1 MLLKKPTPETQKRGL
16 QLPLRLILVVPF
28 FLQIVAAV
36 GLTAWLS
43 LRNGQKAL
51 NEATS
56 ELRTEISDR
65 VRSQLMNLL
74 ETPHQI
80 NQANYDLIRLG
91 VFELDNLKM
100 MQYHFWQQIQA
111 FDSIDYIQFGTG
123 NGEFLAIER
132 VDDRLQIDFADR
144 YTKNEY
150 HTYDTDGR
158 GNLLELLK
166 VTRNFNLK
174 EQPWYK
180 IAIETGKPTWSE
192 ISARFAVPE
201 LTMTAVRPVYS
212 YTNELLG
219 VVGTEL
225 ELIKINQF
233 LQGLKNVDSGV
244 IFLMDSSGRTVATS
258 LEEQPFFIASNGQE
272 ITRLKAT
279 EINVPLIKTTAK
291 YLENK
296 FDNLSAINKA
306 EQLNFDLGEKRQFVQ
321 VTPLKDGRGID
332 WLVVVV
338 IPEANFIDQINLNT
352 RKTILWSSAALL
364 TSILLGLLTAGYIS
378 SKILRFSRATQE
390 IASGKLDKKISA
402 TGVKELGELAE
413 SFNLMLEEI
422 SKKFTE
428 IEKTDDSLKVNA
440 EEFKETQLQ
449 LIRSEKMSALGS
461 LVAGVGHEINNPV
474 SFLSGNINI
483 AEEYIENLL
492 EHLQLYHRYFPQPGY
507 TILKNAEDIDL
518 EYAVKDLPELISS
531 MKLGIERIQN
541 LSKAIR
547 TFSRSDTAHK
557 VEVNIHEG
565 IDSTLVILR
574 HKLKANQKRPEI
586 EIVKKYGQLPKVKC
600 FAGQMNQVFMNII
613 ANAIDAFEENN
624 TGKSYD
630 ELTKNPNRITVRTF
644 LKKEEGD
651 EGQETSDLEPEIEED
666 NADNNDLESEPE
678 LEEDNE
684 DFMPPSY
691 SSSSGYA
698 VISIKDNGPGIPES
712 VMSRVFDHL
721 FTTKEM
727 GKGTGLGL
735 SISRQIVQ
743 EVHGGRLYCVS
754 YPGKGSEFIIEIPVS

>member
-1 MLLKKPTPETQKRGL
+1 MLLKKPTPEIQKRGL

-51 NEATS
+51 NEVTS

-65 VRSQLMNLL
+65 VGSQLLNLL
-74 ETPHQI
+74 NAPHQI
-80 NQANYDLIRLG
+80 NQANYDSIRLG

-111 FDSIDYIQFGTG
+111 FDSIDYIQFGTA
-123 NGEFLAIER
+123 NGEFLAVER
-132 VDDRLQIDFADR
+132 VEDRLQIDFADR

-150 HTYDTDGR
+150 HTYATDGR

-166 VTRNFNLK
+166 VTRNFNLT

-180 IAIETGKPTWSE
+180 IALEAGKPTWSP
-192 ISARFAVPE
+192 ISASLAVPE

-212 YTNELLG
+212 YTNQLLG

-225 ELIKINQF
+225 EIAKISQF
-233 LQGLKNVDSGV
+233 LQSLKNPNSGV
-244 IFLMDSSGRTVATS
+244 IFIMDSSGRTVATS
-258 LEEQPFFIASNGQE
+258 LEEQPFFIASNGRE
-272 ITRLKAT
+272 ITRLKIT
-279 EINVPLIKTTAK
+279 EINVPLIQNTAK
-291 YLENK
+291 YLEKK
-296 FDNLSAINKA
+296 FDNFSSINKA
-306 EQLNFDLGEKRQFVQ
+306 EQLNLELGEERQFVQ

-338 IPEANFIDQINLNT
+338 IPQASFIEQINLNT
-352 RKTILWSSAALL
+352 RNTILWSSAVLL
-364 TSILLGLLTAGYIS
+364 TSILLGLLTGGYIS
-378 SKILRFSRATQE
+378 SKILRLSRASQE
-390 IASGKLDKKISA
+390 IASGKLDQKISA
-402 TGVKELGELAE
+402 TGVKELAELAE
-413 SFNLMLEEI
+413 SFNQMVEEL
-422 SKKFTE
+422 SKKITD
-428 IEKTDDSLKVNA
+428 IETTDASLKVDS
-440 EEFKETQLQ
+440 EQFKETQLQ

-518 EYAVKDLPELISS
+518 EYAVKDLPDLISS

-565 IDSTLVILR
+565 IDSTLIILR

-586 EIVKKYGQLPKVKC
+586 EIVKKYGKLPKVKC

-613 ANAIDAFEENN
+613 ANAIDAFDESNI
-624 TGKSYD
+624 GKSYD
-630 ELTKNPNRITVRTF
+630 ELSKNPNRITVRTF

-651 EGQETSDLEPEIEED
+651 EMPQTRDLEPELEED
-666 NADNNDLESEPE
+666 NAENNELESEPE

-684 DFMPPSY
+684 DLMP
-691 SSSSGYA
+691 SSHGYSSGYA

-754 YPGKGSEFIIEIPVS
+754 SSSKGAEFIIEIPVS

>member
-1 MLLKKPTPETQKRGL
+1 MLLKKPTPENHKRGL

-51 NEATS
+51 NEVTS

-65 VRSQLMNLL
+65 VGSQLMNVL

-111 FDSIDYIQFGTG
+111 FDSIDYIQFGTA
-123 NGEFLAIER
+123 NGEFLAVER
-132 VDDRLQIDFADR
+132 VDNQLQIDFADR

-180 IAIETGKPTWSE
+180 IAIETGKPTWSP

-212 YTNELLG
+212 YTNQLLG

-225 ELIKINQF
+225 ELAKISQF
-233 LQGLKNVDSGV
+233 LQGLKKDNSGV
-244 IFLMDSSGRTVATS
+244 IFIMDTSGRTVATS

-279 EINVPLIKTTAK
+279 EINVPLIQNAAK
-291 YLENK
+291 YLEK
-296 FDNLSAINKA
+296 SFDNFSAIKKA
-306 EQLNFDLGEKRQFVQ
+306 EQLNFELGEERKFVQ
-321 VTPLKDGRGID
+321 VTPLKDGRGIY

-338 IPEANFIDQINLNT
+338 IPEANFIEQINLNT
-352 RKTILWSSAALL
+352 RNTILWSSAALL
-364 TSILLGLLTAGYIS
+364 TSILLGLLTSGYIS
-378 SKILRFSRATQE
+378 GQILRFRRASQE

-402 TGVKELGELAE
+402 TGVRELGELAE
-413 SFNLMLEEI
+413 SFNKMVEEL
-422 SKKFTE
+422 SKK
-428 IEKTDDSLKVNA
+428 ITDREQADASLTINA

-461 LVAGVGHEINNPV
+461 LVAGVGHEINNPI

-483 AEEYIENLL
+483 AEEYIQNLM

-518 EYAVKDLPELISS
+518 EYAVKDLPDLISS

-547 TFSRSDTAHK
+547 TFSRADTAHK

-565 IDSTLVILR
+565 IDSTLIILK

-586 EIVKKYGQLPKVKC
+586 EIVKKYGKLPKVKC

-613 ANAIDAFEENN
+613 ANAIDAFDESNI
-624 TGKSYD
+624 GKSYD

-651 EGQETSDLEPEIEED
+651 EGQEMSVREPEMEED
-666 NADNNDLESEPE
+666 NAENNKPESESE
-678 LEEDNE
+678 LEENNE
-684 DFMPPSY
+684 DLMPPSH

-721 FTTKEM
+721 FTTKDM

-754 YPGKGSEFIIEIPVS
+754 SASKGAEFIIEIPVS